1 MLSSIRSW
9 KNKACETAVK
19 DIPGIDIFKFI
30 MAFAVIL
37 IHFPPVFDIGHEIY
51 PEVIRWLIR
60 LAVPFFFIVSGYFA
74 YKIINSPDKLRV
86 RGMKMLRIWA
96 IWMLIYFPLQLYS
109 GFSDAKSVVVYII
122 NVLLYGEE
130 AYAWPLWFLYA
141 QAIFFLIES
150 FLPNRQRL
158 RAFVHIIYI
167 CALAASSLYLLHSDL
182 FPKLFTYTPQRAF
195 GGCGFI
201 LCGYYLKKYE
211 ANIKINRYIF
221 AALLLCLS
229 YVLRV
234 LTMPLWELTGG
245 LALIIIALAIKCKP
259 RPTFLTMRHESAW
272 IYYMHMYVLML
283 LSLVIFTNGAS
294 KGIIISCAFVISFAL
309 AWLLTKLQK
318 RSRMFSYL
326 VS

>member
-1 MLSSIRSW
+1 MKYIRRLYGGWLGWPYLSFLLYPVILLTKSSILRTNYESEEW
-9 KNKACETAVK
+9 KCF
-19 DIPGIDIFKFI
+19 GYGQFGCLFI
-30 MAFAVIL
+30 
-37 IHFPPVFDIGHEIY
+37 
-51 PEVIRWLIR
+51 
-60 LAVPFFFIVSGYFA
+60 S
-74 YKIINSPDKLRV
+74 
-86 RGMKMLRIWA
+86 
-96 IWMLIYFPLQLYS
+96 LQLYS
-109 GFSDAKSVVVYII
+109 GFPDAKSVVVYII

-182 FPKLFTYTPQRAF
+182 FPKLFTYTPQCAF

-245 LALIIIALAIKCKP
+245 LALIIIAL
-259 RPTFLTMRHESAW
+259 
-272 IYYMHMYVLML
+272 
-283 LSLVIFTNGAS
+283 
-294 KGIIISCAFVISFAL
+294 
-309 AWLLTKLQK
+309 
-318 RSRMFSYL
+318 
-326 VS
+326 